1 MNLSIMIGGSAGQGV
16 NTAETMLQLILTKKG
31 YYWHSY
37 KDYMSRVRGGYN
49 FTVITISTE
58 PVLCHENSHDL
69 VLALTPEALEHGQT
83 LLKKNGLLIF
93 DEKLKSATTDST
105 AMASVAFNA
114 IIKESQNANGLSVL
128 AVGIICKVLG
138 FSLSDLELIHS
149 KKWSED
155 VRLKNLAT
163 AELAFSSVEKYF
175 ELSESSNH
183 GTMTL
188 SGNHAVALGAVAAGV
203 HFYAAYPMAPST
215 SVMTQLLQYQKKH
228 QIVMEQ
234 VEDEIAAV
242 NAILGAS
249 SNGVRAMTSTS
260 GGGFALMT
268 EAVGLSA
275 VAEVPM
281 VILDVQRPGPATGMA
296 TRTEQSDLNQMLG
309 ASQGEFPRFILSFK
323 NVADCFYQ
331 TFRAFNLAEQFR
343 VPVLLLSDQ
352 YLADAVTTIPKID
365 VTGLK
370 IDRNIDYSPDEGYK
384 HYDMDYLKPRAIPGL
399 SPVCVMHDS
408 HEHNSFGQVDESSE
422 NRIAM
427 NVRRLSKLADMSE
440 VVNEP
445 EVIGA
450 TNPKTVC
457 LAWGSVTEVLRAA
470 LTELT
475 ASGESVAGLLF
486 SDLYPLPQEKLT
498 ELYGPDTRFITVE
511 GNSEAQLAQ
520 LIARETG
527 ILIEESI
534 LKFDGRQM
542 TPQYII
548 EAYNEVTSDE
558 E

>member
-49 FTVITISTE
+49 FSVITISDQ
-58 PVLCHENSHDL
+58 PVYCHENSHDL

-83 LLKKNGLLIF
+83 LLKESGLLIL
-93 DEKLKSATTDST
+93 DEKLKSTVNTLAT
-105 AMASVAFNA
+105 AASIDFSH
-114 IIKESQNANGLSVL
+114 IIKESQNPNGLSVL
-128 AVGIICKVLG
+128 AVGVVCSVLG
-138 FSLSDLELIHS
+138 FSLSDLELMSS
-149 KKWSED
+149 KKWSQE

-163 AELAFSSVEKYF
+163 AELAFSSIKQHFV
-175 ELSESSNH
+175 LPESANH
-183 GTMTL
+183 KTMTL
-188 SGNHAVALGAVAAGV
+188 SGNHAVALGAVAAGI

-215 SVMTQLLQYQKKH
+215 SVMTQLLQYQQNH

-242 NAILGAS
+242 NAVIGAF
-249 SNGVRAMTSTS
+249 SNGVRSMTSTS

-275 VAEVPM
+275 VSEVPL
-281 VILDVQRPGPATGMA
+281 VVLDVQRPGPATGMA

-309 ASQGEFPRFILSFK
+309 ASQGEFPRFILSFN

-352 YLADAVTTIPKID
+352 YLADAVSTIPKID
-365 VTGLK
+365 VTQLK
-370 IDRNIDYSPDEGYK
+370 ITRNIDYNPDLNYK
-384 HYDMDYLKPRAIPGL
+384 HYDQDHLKPRAIPGL
-399 SPVCVMHDS
+399 SPVCVMNDS
-408 HEHNSFGQVDESSE
+408 HEHNTLGQVDESGE

-427 NVRRLSKLADMSE
+427 NVRRLSKLADMSAA
-440 VVNEP
+440 VKEP
-445 EVIGA
+445 EIIGVK
-450 TNPKTVC
+450 NPKTVC
-457 LAWGSVTEVLRAA
+457 LAWGSVTEVLRTAI
-470 LTELT
+470 TELI
-475 ASGESVAGLLF
+475 AAGESVAGLLF
-486 SDLYPLPQEKLT
+486 SDLYPLPQQRLT
-498 ELYGPDTRFITVE
+498 ELYGPDTKFITVE

-527 ILIEESI
+527 IFIEESI

-548 EAYNEVTSDE
+548 EAYSEVVSNEE
-558 E
+558 